1 MGEGV
6 EEWLDERLDSWVD
19 NARTARP
26 VPLVPDFVAAACAD
40 PPNANA
46 PVPDPP
52 QPICFQN
59 NTITAQVHVKVPT
72 LLLCSESLSLEQ
84 CAPSFRVSSH
94 KRDAGSWANALFAAA
109 DAVRLVRVVGNLV
122 ADNLEAI
129 RLTAPVIE

>member
-1 MGEGV
+1 MSALTRGSTMPAQPTPS
-6 EEWLDERLDSWVD
+6 RL
-19 NARTARP
+19 
-26 VPLVPDFVAAACAD
+26 
-40 PPNANA
+40 PPTSL
-46 PVPDPP
+46 PP
-52 QPICFQN
+52 PAQTPQTQTPPSLTPSQPICFQN
-59 NTITAQVHVKVPT
+59 NTITAQVHVMVPT

-122 ADNLEAI
+122 ADNPEAI